1 MKCPKCGSELIPQ
14 DNVFFVCAGCGGR
27 FRKKDPI
34 IDQPLEVQKKKTE
47 AASEPKQSAEKPK
60 EAPEATKGS
69 AKRGKRIAV
78 IVIASVILLAIVI
91 VCLVLFTGGN
101 GMYYSV
107 NMDVDDDFSKIEK
120 SVWLRL
126 DKGKWENSDQSEGE
140 YTKIGNKILLYQNGV
155 RLAEGTLR
163 KGTLTVMFLGVPIAY
178 RTAKAQEKI
187 KEKMEE

>member
-14 DNVFFVCAGCGGR
+14 DNGLLICAGCGGR

-107 NMDVDDDFSKIEK
+107 NMDDDFSKINK
-120 SVWLRL
+120 SDWLRL

-155 RLAEGTLR
+155 RLAEGTIK
-163 KGTLTVMFLGVPIAY
+163 KGTLTIKVLGIPVAY
-178 RTAKAQEKI
+178 RTAEAQERI
-187 KEKMEE
+187 KEKNKK